1 MSIAK
6 IIEVSAS
13 STKSFED
20 AARKG
25 IREAS
30 KSLDN
35 ITGAWIKDQEVGVKD
50 GEVTDYR
57 VKMKVTFILKS

>member
-6 IIEVSAS
+6 IIEISAS

-30 KSLDN
+30 KSLNN
-35 ITGAWIKDQEVGVKD
+35 ITGAWVKDQEVGVKD

-57 VKMKVTFILKS
+57 VKLKVTFVLKD